1 MSEATRR
8 VFLSTSAVGAA
19 AVGVAA
25 VTPRLSAVAGSTE
38 SAGSAAGGA
47 SGSLVAFV
55 GDVGAGEVSLMV
67 GEQEVVVHDRELV
80 SRLLHALAG

>member
-25 VTPRLSAVAGSTE
+25 VTPTLSAVAGSTE
-38 SAGSAAGGA
+38 NAESAAGRA
-47 SGSLVAFV
+47 SGSLLAFV
-55 GDVGAGEVSLMV
+55 GDVSAGEVSLMV

-80 SRLLHALAG
+80 SRLLRALAG